1 MLTKMRDYFGFT
13 TLPFGR
19 GLTPGQ
25 LFSSAS
31 HNEAVARITYAI
43 QTRALAVVAGEVGA
57 GKTVAAR
64 AAISALDGSRHHPI
78 YLPNPTIGAR
88 GIHTAVVA
96 ALGGIPRFHH
106 ATLIPQ
112 AADAL
117 AAEVAERGRTP
128 ILVIDEAHLLGHDQL
143 EAIRMLTNSE
153 LDSAS
158 PLACLLLGQPRL
170 RHNMKLA
177 VLAALD
183 QRITIRYTMN
193 PMTAA
198 ETAEYLRHHT
208 KLAGRGD
215 TLFSDDAADLIHHTS
230 RGYPRAVNN
239 IATAALIATY
249 TTGKTIVAEPAVRT
263 AATEHTPATE
273 HTGTDQ

>member
-1 MLTKMRDYFGFT
+1 VLNKMQAYFGFT

-19 GLTPGQ
+19 GLAVGQ
-25 LFSSAS
+25 LFRSAA
-31 HNEAVARITYAI
+31 HNEAVARITYAVH
-43 QTRALAVVAGEVGA
+43 TRALAILTGEVGA

-64 AAISALDGSRHHPI
+64 AALAGLDSSRHHLV

-88 GIHTAVVA
+88 GIHTAIVT
-96 ALGGIPRFHH
+96 ALGGTPRFHH
-106 ATLIPQ
+106 ATLVPQ
-112 AADAL
+112 AAEAL
-117 AAEVAERGRTP
+117 ATEVAERGRTP
-128 ILVIDEAHLLGHDQL
+128 VLVVDEAHLLGHDQL

-183 QRITIRYTMN
+183 QRVTIRYTLN
-193 PMTAA
+193 PMTPT
-198 ETAEYLRHHT
+198 ETSQYLRHHT

-215 TLFSDDAADLIHHTS
+215 TLFADDAADLIHHTS

-249 TTGKTIVAEPAVRT
+249 TSGKTIVAEPAVRT
-263 AATEHTPATE
+263 AAAEHTTTE
-273 HTGTDQ
+273 HTGTSQ